1 MLNPDVVAFIGLVL
15 VALALGVVTGLST
28 RAMDRADHSY

>member
-1 MLNPDVVAFIGLVL
+1 MINPDVVAFVGLVL
-15 VALALGVVTGLST
+15 VSLALGVVTGITT